1 MSEQQWRVDG
11 AERWEWLTFDF
22 EQGAVRVRC
31 GDTFNQSGDDGRTLT
46 REEVIALR
54 DKLSEWI
61 GDDVVA
67 NMWCR
72 CGWRVRRVAAFRC
85 SSCGITPLL
94 EEPDGAD
101 DPRDVIPLK
110 QQIGAYMKKYGTTER
125 EARRDVDFF
134 RSRMDPEDRSR
145 RICREPNRP
154 HQRTLPADEGRGR
167 VFVKCDGYLF
177 YDLDDPGPPPPDA
190 EYSVFRVRLL
200 RAARRESRDG
210 RGRNAHGLSSR

>member
-134 RSRMDPEDRSR
+134 RSRMDPEDFELGLVRVTREETTERIVRGGSVVSR
-145 RICREPNRP
+145 TDRINARFR
-154 HQRTLPADEGRGR
+154 QMKDEG
-167 VFVKCDGYLF
+167 
-177 YDLDDPGPPPPDA
+177 A
-190 EYSVFRVRLL
+190 
-200 RAARRESRDG
+200 
-210 RGRNAHGLSSR
+210 SS